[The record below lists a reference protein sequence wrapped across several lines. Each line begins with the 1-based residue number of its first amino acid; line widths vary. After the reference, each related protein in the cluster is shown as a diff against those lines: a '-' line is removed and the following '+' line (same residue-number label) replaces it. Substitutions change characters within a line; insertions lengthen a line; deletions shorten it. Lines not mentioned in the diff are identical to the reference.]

1 MFVSSRR
8 RARVCEPSP
17 ARICVSACRSTRST
31 FPFSRLFTEFKGP
44 FFLENVDTGRLVYL
58 LSRSVDS
65 PPRIISRGR
74 SSSKPHFRPL
84 QITSSS
90 AKQISAIFYTFHAR
104 LLFRREGLPQGGRDF
119 LADASSV
126 RTRRPDT
133 ADSLTA
139 GTAHRVPPDTSM
151 PCNKEHP

>member
-1 MFVSSRR
+1 MSSRR

-65 PPRIISRGR
+65 RPESSRAGVQVQNR
-74 SSSKPHFRPL
+74 HFRPL

-119 LADASSV
+119 PADASSV

>member
-1 MFVSSRR
+1 MCSCRAVGELVFVSRH
-8 RARVCEPSP
+8 PHG
-17 ARICVSACRSTRST
+17 SACLRVGQLFL
-31 FPFSRLFTEFKGP
+31 FPVFSRSSGDH
-44 FFLENVDTGRLVYL
+44 FFYVENVDTGRLVYL

-74 SSSKPHFRPL
+74 SSSKPPL

-119 LADASSV
+119 PADASSV

-151 PCNKEHP
+151 PCNKEPP